1 MKFFYKENIKILES
15 FQNNLEDI
23 KKRLTCNEAIR
34 ISSISD
40 TEGDRHNSTSVKII
54 LLQNDKKIVYKPR
67 SIATDCAVYSV
78 AEYIFS
84 KLGETVYFPWIIDCG
99 DYCWQEFIEE
109 DLLENKRSVLEFYNK
124 SGVYLSIFLL
134 FGTCDLH
141 YENIYVKDNS
151 PVFVDL
157 EVLGTGEAMESFSEH
172 TFNIPQTSVLSTYLL
187 PIPAKKEIIQFN
199 ASGLFPNT
207 KNARPISIN
216 KFELNEV
223 NEWKYIQQNLNL
235 SRIALNLSY
244 RGNRIS
250 PEFVEDG
257 LIDGFSSGLRVILEN
272 KVTIKNLITKLFI
285 KPIKIRQ
292 ILRPTMVY
300 SAFLEAANHHEYLQ
314 SYEKQDKL
322 FNILL
327 ENFFPGNKGYY
338 RVQDEIR
345 QLKNGDIPTFYMKSD
360 SKHLFNNDSIVI
372 RDYYLGSYLNFL
384 IERLDSLK
392 ENDLS
397 KQIRFIQMALA
408 AYYSPEEFFYENKQ
422 RKLFNG
428 TLEGLRKEFI
438 SFMDNIVVKKRND
451 FYSLQLFSLDD
462 FGHDLMFVEGIEAS
476 LYNSGGVILSLLEL
490 GTSDGFSLG
499 VNLYETL
506 RNKTLPLLKESS
518 STKVDIGI
526 FSGIGGLLYLSYYL
540 YNLTE
545 LDKYRLDFLSLQ
557 QYIEKVIIDKLT
569 YCTGDFIS
577 GEAGMLT
584 FLSNVYKTDKSIV
597 SERLLN
603 MLYTS
608 MTDNM
613 DNVEDIS
620 YSHGKIGECIAL
632 LSFFNIVHSEEI
644 KLRIDKT
651 VKYIKTNLQEIIY
664 NNSWCRGIT
673 GYYLLLYKLCVEG
686 LDEEGNYQKELKAIT
701 IGEVVNLI
709 NLNNESLCHGNSGNI
724 LIFNKISKMLNKETR
739 EYCNKYLKTAV
750 AAPFSTRWTRGS
762 KYLFESFMIGLSG
775 NIYTIEMLNK
785 EYYPLL
791 FLLEV

>member
-1 MKFFYKENIKILES
+1 M
-15 FQNNLEDI
+15 
-23 KKRLTCNEAIR
+23 
-34 ISSISD
+34 
-40 TEGDRHNSTSVKII
+40 
-54 LLQNDKKIVYKPR
+54 
-67 SIATDCAVYSV
+67 
-78 AEYIFS
+78 
-84 KLGETVYFPWIIDCG
+84 
-99 DYCWQEFIEE
+99 
-109 DLLENKRSVLEFYNK
+109 
-124 SGVYLSIFLL
+124 
-134 FGTCDLH
+134 
-141 YENIYVKDNS
+141 
-151 PVFVDL
+151 
-157 EVLGTGEAMESFSEH
+157 
-172 TFNIPQTSVLSTYLL
+172 LSTYLL

-438 SFMDNIVVKKRND
+438 SYMDNIVVKKRND
-451 FYSLQLFSLDD
+451 FS
-462 FGHDLMFVEGIEAS
+462 
-476 LYNSGGVILSLLEL
+476 
-490 GTSDGFSLG
+490 
-499 VNLYETL
+499 
-506 RNKTLPLLKESS
+506 
-518 STKVDIGI
+518 
-526 FSGIGGLLYLSYYL
+526 
-540 YNLTE
+540 
-545 LDKYRLDFLSLQ
+545 
-557 QYIEKVIIDKLT
+557 
-569 YCTGDFIS
+569 
-577 GEAGMLT
+577 
-584 FLSNVYKTDKSIV
+584 
-597 SERLLN
+597 
-603 MLYTS
+603 
-608 MTDNM
+608 
-613 DNVEDIS
+613 
-620 YSHGKIGECIAL
+620 
-632 LSFFNIVHSEEI
+632 
-644 KLRIDKT
+644 
-651 VKYIKTNLQEIIY
+651 
-664 NNSWCRGIT
+664 
-673 GYYLLLYKLCVEG
+673 
-686 LDEEGNYQKELKAIT
+686 
-701 IGEVVNLI
+701 
-709 NLNNESLCHGNSGNI
+709 
-724 LIFNKISKMLNKETR
+724 
-739 EYCNKYLKTAV
+739 
-750 AAPFSTRWTRGS
+750 
-762 KYLFESFMIGLSG
+762 
-775 NIYTIEMLNK
+775 
-785 EYYPLL
+785 
-791 FLLEV
+791 